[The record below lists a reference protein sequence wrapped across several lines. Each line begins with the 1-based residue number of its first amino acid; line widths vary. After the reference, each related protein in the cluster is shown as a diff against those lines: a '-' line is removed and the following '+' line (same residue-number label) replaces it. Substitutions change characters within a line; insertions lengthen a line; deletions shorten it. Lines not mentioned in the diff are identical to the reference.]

1 MRLILVLCLVAML
14 AIPAAA
20 VGGQSTSS
28 SSQGAAA
35 KTATKAS
42 SGKKGKQRKRKQ
54 QSRRGKAQ
62 KPKGA
67 PTQSSSSS
75 SSSSTTDDEVEV
87 KGPIVSLSP
96 LTVGTTTCVVPAG
109 FSLVGFAVGDVV
121 EMTCDLVGGQWVLR
135 KLELE
140 DAPQGEVEVK
150 GVVSS
155 LSPLT
160 VAGVSC
166 IVPAGMSLA
175 GIAVGDVVEMECRL
189 VGGQWVVT
197 EIELEDDDDDNSGPG
212 GDDDDDDDNS
222 GPGGDDDDDDDDDD
236 DNSGSGDGDDD

>member
-1 MRLILVLCLVAML
+1 MRLIVVFLLVAML

-20 VGGQSTSS
+20 VGGQSAGS

-35 KTATKAS
+35 QSAAKAS
-42 SGKKGKQRKRKQ
+42 KGKKSKKSKQRKRKQ
-54 QSRRGKAQ
+54 QNRRGKAQ
-62 KPKGA
+62 KSQRATTAQG
-67 PTQSSSSS
+67 SSSSS
-75 SSSSTTDDEVEV
+75 ATADEVEV
-87 KGPIVSLSP
+87 KGPIASLSP
-96 LTVGTTTCVVPAG
+96 LTVGTTSCVVPAG
-109 FSLVGFAVGDVV
+109 FSLAGFAVGDVV

-166 IVPAGMSLA
+166 VVPAGTSLT
-175 GIAVGDVVEMECRL
+175 GIAVGDVVEMECAL

-197 EIELEDDDDDNSGPG
+197 DVELEDDDNSGTG
-212 GDDDDDDDNS
+212 NGDNDGDNGDDD
-222 GPGGDDDDDDDDDD
+222 G
-236 DNSGSGDGDDD
+236 DNSGSGGGDDD